1 MTGCNAYLDGLLDH
15 ALMHGWQTTAP
26 FPNSRPKAIPGSGAS
41 CKRDWVPFKMLRK
54 RIPTLSAI
62 RNAGHDSG
70 KLDRI
75 AQPAAPMQPSQP
87 AHGIGIASISVTKP
101 GIHLPQKPAAGRGRE
116 SRDQAN
122 ANG

>member
-1 MTGCNAYLDGLLDH
+1 MADNRTISQLEAEGYPWIGCELQKGLGAVQDVSANGFRCS
-15 ALMHGWQTTAP
+15 ALCRL
-26 FPNSRPKAIPGSGAS
+26 SR
-41 CKRDWVPFKMLRK
+41 RD
-54 RIPTLSAI
+54 SDI

-75 AQPAAPMQPSQP
+75 AQHAAPMQPSQP

-101 GIHLPQKPAAGRGRE
+101 GIHLPQKPAARRGRE